1 MGVWTSGQYGIEEG
15 LICSLPCRCEG
26 GDYSVE
32 EGFEVDDFARSKIDI
47 TVNELKEEREAVR
60 KLGLVG

>member
-1 MGVWTSGQYGIEEG
+1 MGVWTSGQYGIDEG
-15 LICSLPCRCEG
+15 AICSLPCRCEG
-26 GDYSVE
+26 GDYSVIE
-32 EGFEVDDFARSKIDI
+32 DFEIGDFAREKIEI